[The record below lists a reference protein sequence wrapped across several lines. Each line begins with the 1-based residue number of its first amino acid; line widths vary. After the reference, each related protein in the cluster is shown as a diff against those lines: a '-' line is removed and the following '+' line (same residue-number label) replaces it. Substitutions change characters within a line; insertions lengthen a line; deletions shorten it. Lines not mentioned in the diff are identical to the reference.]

1 MAYPKI
7 AIIGRPN
14 VGKST
19 LFNRIVGKRVSIT
32 EESKGVTRD
41 KLYKKAEWLGK
52 EFIVIDTG
60 GIMDGKDLDDIYKK
74 VREQS
79 LKAIE
84 EADFIIFVT
93 DVTEGIHPLDEEIA
107 DLMHKKNKE
116 YIVVVNKV
124 DNQKRDLELGEFT
137 KLGGKD
143 LVGISALH
151 GRFVDVLLDKISEY
165 IQYQAAETE
174 QDLPKFAIIGRPN
187 VGKSSFVNAV
197 LGEERIV
204 VDHRPGTTRDAIDTC
219 VEINSHR
226 IILIDT
232 AGIRKKSRMKSA
244 VDYFSSVRTQS
255 AIDESHVVL
264 FMIDGWEGIRHNDV
278 HHIYRIWDKGKGLV
292 IVINKHDLIQR
303 PIPEY
308 EKLIIQRLPIAC
320 YLPVVYT
327 SAIKGYNI
335 KEALLAGWDVYKNLY
350 LRVKTSD
357 LNRVLLQISSEKLPR
372 RGRKMLKI
380 YYGTQVGVNP
390 PQFVFITNYPELVT
404 KSFQSTIDKLLRS
417 KFGFSGVPL
426 RFIFKSRTAGRKK

>member
-1 MAYPKI
+1 M
-7 AIIGRPN
+7 
-14 VGKST
+14 GKST
-19 LFNRIVGKRVSIT
+19 LFNRIIGKRVSIT

-52 EFIVIDTG
+52 EFIIIDTG
-60 GIMDGKDLDDIYKK
+60 GIMEGKSLDDIYKK

-79 LKAIE
+79 LRAIE
-84 EADFIIFVT
+84 EADFIILVT

-107 DLMHKKNKE
+107 DLMRKKNKE
-116 YIVVVNKV
+116 YIVAVNKV
-124 DNQKRDLELGEFT
+124 DNQKRDMGVGEFA

-143 LVGISALH
+143 IVGISALH
-151 GRFVDVLLDKISEY
+151 GRFVDVLLDKISDC
-165 IQYQAAETE
+165 IHDQAVETE

-197 LGEERIV
+197 LGEERVV

-226 IILIDT
+226 VILIDT

-278 HHIYRIWDKGKGLV
+278 HHIYRIWEKGKGLV
-292 IVINKHDLIQR
+292 IVINKQDLIQR

-335 KEALLAGWDVYKNLY
+335 KEALLAGLDVYKNLH

-357 LNRVLLQISSEKLPR
+357 LNRVLLQIPSDKLPQK
-372 RGRKMLKI
+372 GRKILKI

-404 KSFQSTIDKLLRS
+404 KSFQSTIDKLLRA
-417 KFGFSGVPL
+417 KFGFNGVPL
-426 RFIFKSRTAGRKK
+426 RFIFKSRTARRKR